1 MVRCLESFELSPI
14 PVSNTADVDN
24 FSRSEPV
31 VLAVRDLQDLDL
43 GSYVVDMLGV

>member
-1 MVRCLESFELSPI
+1 MARCLESFGLSLI
-14 PVSNTADVDN
+14 PVSNTADVGN